1 MISHGLQRQPLVSRC
16 DARSN
21 KQSAVAG
28 SVEGEFTDRGV
39 RTHILTKKIASKKQL
54 VRGHRLQCPRL
65 LGQNNYY
72 LPRKVITETTISMS
86 VSATCRPG
94 T

>member
-16 DARSN
+16 DARPN

-28 SVEGEFTDRGV
+28 IVEGEFTDRGV

-54 VRGHRLQCPRL
+54 VTVFNVPVC
-65 LGQNNYY
+65 
-72 LPRKVITETTISMS
+72 
-86 VSATCRPG
+86 
-94 T
+94 

>member
-16 DARSN
+16 DARPN
-21 KQSAVAG
+21 KESTVTG

-39 RTHILTKKIASKKQL
+39 RTHIEN
-54 VRGHRLQCPRL
+54 HLQWPHL

-72 LPRKVITETTISMS
+72 LPRKVITKTTIPMS
-86 VSATCRPG
+86 LSATCRPS